1 MDIDGTRRERKAEKK
16 AAKAAR
22 AERALDL
29 EHRASKPHVKES
41 VQQTLTYALRKERE
55 ETVRR
60 WKDLILKHDIL
71 GVCDSEG
78 EDY

>member
-1 MDIDGTRRERKAEKK
+1 MDIDGTRRVRRAEKK
-16 AAKAAR
+16 AGKAAR
-22 AERALDL
+22 AERALDAA
-29 EHRASKPHVKES
+29 HRASKPHVKES
-41 VQQTLTYALRKERE
+41 VQQTLTDALRREKE

-78 EDY
+78 EEY